1 MVDYMR
7 SAIESPASI
16 DLYFSDYLLV
26 LKRRW
31 ILAISIFMGTIAASV
46 LVATLLK
53 PSYQAEGRILFKNSS
68 FKVIGANLVPSNTEG
83 GESADLKPLVSNQ
96 NPLATQAEIVASPLL
111 LQRTIEKLSLKNEH
125 NELLKAKDIQPNLIV
140 KILAGTDV
148 LQISYKDR
156 KPDRAAGI
164 VNTLMNLYVE
174 QDILT
179 NRAEAETASR
189 FMSEQ
194 LPQTQL
200 AVNTAEVALRK
211 FKQQNNIVDLG
222 EEAKI
227 AVSTIG
233 NLETGI
239 IAARSQLEDIQ
250 AQNKELH
257 QKLNLKSQD
266 AMTFSTTSQ
275 SPAIQGT
282 LTQIQEVERQLAIEG
297 SRFSDNNPIITSL
310 RDKKIKL
317 NTLLK
322 QQIQSTTGSKVN
334 LPPGSLRVGELK
346 QNLIKDLLQSD
357 VQRNGATKKLALLQT
372 ALTDYKNR
380 VRVMPQLVQTQRQL
394 DKQLEVSQ
402 STHQILLKKVQ
413 EIQLAKNN
421 SATNARIINSADV
434 PDRADVGAKQI
445 VMSLGVLL
453 GALFSTGAVAYLESR
468 NKFVA
473 PTRDVSKLFRHKL
486 LGEIAARDRDYA
498 FDVRPEVT
506 KLEFAV
512 RDIRKS
518 LASDLSQII
527 QFNLRVANSDKI
539 IKIITITSTV
549 ASTEKSKKAANLAA
563 AIAGL
568 GQQVLLIDAD
578 LRNPYQ
584 HQFWKLPLEKG
595 LSELLAGNSE
605 FRQVSWRVMD
615 NLDVLTAGASLSQ
628 PLFSFE
634 SHQMKSLIHE
644 VSHLYDFAI
653 VDTPPLLISAN
664 AMNLEHLNDGIL
676 TIDLEEDITP
686 VAT

>member
-1 MVDYMR
+1 
-7 SAIESPASI
+7 
-16 DLYFSDYLLV
+16 
-26 LKRRW
+26 
-31 ILAISIFMGTIAASV
+31 
-46 LVATLLK
+46 
-53 PSYQAEGRILFKNSS
+53 
-68 FKVIGANLVPSNTEG
+68 
-83 GESADLKPLVSNQ
+83 
-96 NPLATQAEIVASPLL
+96 
-111 LQRTIEKLSLKNEH
+111 
-125 NELLKAKDIQPNLIV
+125 
-140 KILAGTDV
+140 
-148 LQISYKDR
+148 
-156 KPDRAAGI
+156 
-164 VNTLMNLYVE
+164 
-174 QDILT
+174 
-179 NRAEAETASR
+179 
-189 FMSEQ
+189 
-194 LPQTQL
+194 
-200 AVNTAEVALRK
+200 
-211 FKQQNNIVDLG
+211 
-222 EEAKI
+222 
-227 AVSTIG
+227 
-233 NLETGI
+233 
-239 IAARSQLEDIQ
+239 
-250 AQNKELH
+250 
-257 QKLNLKSQD
+257 
-266 AMTFSTTSQ
+266 
-275 SPAIQGT
+275 
-282 LTQIQEVERQLAIEG
+282 
-297 SRFSDNNPIITSL
+297 
-310 RDKKIKL
+310 
-317 NTLLK
+317 
-322 QQIQSTTGSKVN
+322 
-334 LPPGSLRVGELK
+334 
-346 QNLIKDLLQSD
+346 
-357 VQRNGATKKLALLQT
+357 
-372 ALTDYKNR
+372 
-380 VRVMPQLVQTQRQL
+380 
-394 DKQLEVSQ
+394 
-402 STHQILLKKVQ
+402 
-413 EIQLAKNN
+413 
-421 SATNARIINSADV
+421 
-434 PDRADVGAKQI
+434 
-445 VMSLGVLL
+445 
-453 GALFSTGAVAYLESR
+453 
-468 NKFVA
+468 
-473 PTRDVSKLFRHKL
+473 